1 MKWFGR
7 KSAGRE
13 ESRPVL
19 SRVGAGVPV
28 IGEWPRSYEAQVRD
42 AYLGNAVAQ
51 RAVRLVAEGVGAAPV
66 AASSPELAALI
77 DSRELFLERLA
88 QLLPLRRRPY
98 QRRATRVAKRRLEH
112 ALRGARVRVGERGLD
127 RREHGLLEARD
138 ARLKAA

>member
-77 DSRELFLERLA
+77 GATSGGQGLMETLASHLLLLMPRLLLQCLLLLSMLLLRPINFDFDHLNNA
-88 QLLPLRRRPY
+88 QCIHY
-98 QRRATRVAKRRLEH
+98 KCMMQR
-112 ALRGARVRVGERGLD
+112 
-127 RREHGLLEARD
+127 
-138 ARLKAA
+138 